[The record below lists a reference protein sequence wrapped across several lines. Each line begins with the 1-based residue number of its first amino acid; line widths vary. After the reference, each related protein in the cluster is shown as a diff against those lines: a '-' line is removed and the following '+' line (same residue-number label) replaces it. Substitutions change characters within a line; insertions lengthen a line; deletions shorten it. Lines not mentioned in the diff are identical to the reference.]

1 MKSSKETLKNLKVNL
16 DYLTEQQNNMQNYY
30 IVEQVQE
37 SVYDLEQ
44 IINELTEKT
53 ELLDKALILMNE
65 IHTMTVNRITS

>member
-16 DYLTEQQNNMQNYY
+16 DYLAEQQHNMQNYH

-44 IINELTEKT
+44 IINELIKETVYLNNKLSSCS
-53 ELLDKALILMNE
+53 LL
-65 IHTMTVNRITS
+65 